1 MPAHPKPTPT
11 RPELILLDV
20 MSTLVYD
27 PFRVEM
33 PAFLGLTFEELLDQ
47 KHPHAWAEFEAGEI
61 DEESFYLK
69 FFRDGRALDG
79 PGLKAAMAR
88 HYEWL
93 PGMQEVLT
101 QLSECGVPMH
111 VLSNYPLWY
120 EQVERA
126 TGLSRYVPWTFVS
139 CHTGLRKPAPESFLE
154 PARQLGIQPGACL
167 LIDDNHEN
175 IAAAEALGMDAIPF
189 QNAVALTHELAT
201 RGLLGE

>member
-88 HYEWL
+88 HYPVMGE
-93 PGMQEVLT
+93 MMK
-101 QLSECGVPMH
+101 SEDFVEG
-111 VLSNYPLWY
+111 PLAFA
-120 EQVERA
+120 QK
-126 TGLSRYVPWTFVS
+126 
-139 CHTGLRKPAPESFLE
+139 RKPNWKG
-154 PARQLGIQPGACL
+154 R
-167 LIDDNHEN
+167 
-175 IAAAEALGMDAIPF
+175 
-189 QNAVALTHELAT
+189 
-201 RGLLGE
+201 